1 MTGKRTQH
9 RSPLILQLLNNRE
22 AQLAAE
28 AQKNPGGVSPDLQ
41 FFGQSAERDFG
52 SVMEWVEVFF
62 RVFWLSL
69 VSGSFLLIWIFALK
83 LAGY

>member
-28 AQKNPGGVSPDLQ
+28 AQKDPGGVNPDLQ

-62 RVFWLSL
+62 QVFWLSL
-69 VSGSFLLIWIFALK
+69 VSGSFLLLWIFALK